1 MKQTVIGVYENEM
14 KAREAKKMLEKEGF
28 KKEDIDISPRIE
40 GDVADRNHE
49 HVDNF
54 FSSMFEDTNEARNY
68 SEVARRGSV
77 VTVHTTS
84 MDRAERAAAILD
96 ENGAIDA
103 NEHARKYKK
112 TDDVK
117 GTDKKSI
124 PVIEEELEVGKKEVE
139 TGGVRLRSRI
149 VERPVEEKL
158 RLREEHVEVERKP
171 VDRKATEADFKNFE
185 EGTIEATERAE
196 VPVVGKEA
204 RVVEEVKLKKEV
216 NERKETVRDRVRH
229 TEVEEEK
236 VKADKKRKDE
246 RV

>member
-14 KAREAKKMLEKEGF
+14 KAREAVKMLEKEGF
-28 KKEDIDISPRIE
+28 KKENIDLSPRVE
-40 GDVADRNHE
+40 GDVATRNTE

-68 SEVARRGSV
+68 SEVATRGSV

-84 MDRAERAAAILD
+84 MDKAERAAAILD

-103 NEHARKYKK
+103 NEHARKYRK
-112 TDDVK
+112 TDEVK
-117 GTDKKSI
+117 GSDKAI
-124 PVIEEELEVGKKEVE
+124 PVIEEELEVGKKEVN

-149 VERPVEEKL
+149 VERPVEENL
-158 RLREEHVEVERKP
+158 RLREEHVEVERNP
-171 VDRKATEADFKNFE
+171 VNRKATEADFKNFE
-185 EGTIEATERAE
+185 EGTVEATERAE

-216 NERKETVRDRVRH
+216 NERKETVRDSVRH
-229 TEVEEEK
+229 TEVEADK
-236 VKADKKRKDE
+236 IKADKKRKDE